1 MRTQIS
7 WIYAFV
13 KRYLYA
19 AGATLYLFTVGWLSG
34 RNRMLVTIIAQHF
47 GYAGVRRKLPEVPLE
62 KVAPPEAAVHMLQVA
77 SKDGNV
83 SPLELSVL
91 ASLVRRHRPRTV
103 FEFGTFDGRT
113 TVNLAA
119 NSDPETTVYTLDL
132 PKSAIDRAS
141 LALAP
146 GDLKYIDK
154 EKAGSRY
161 AETSYAAKIVQLYG
175 DSATYDFTPYRK
187 QIDMVF
193 VDASHSYEY
202 VLSDSANAMQLIRD
216 DGGIIVWH
224 DYGMWDGVTRALN
237 ELLLTKP
244 GFERLE
250 VIEGTTLACLFVN
263 KAVPAIH
270 RAGAEL
276 RSRAS

>member
-1 MRTQIS
+1 MRSQFS
-7 WIYAFV
+7 WIYAFL

-47 GYAGVRRKLPEVPLE
+47 GYESVPRKLPEVPIE
-62 KVAPPEAAVHMLQVA
+62 KVAPPEAAVHLLQVA

-83 SPLELSVL
+83 SPLELFVL
-91 ASLVRRHRPRTV
+91 ADLVRLHRPRTV

-113 TVNLAA
+113 TLNLAA

-132 PKSAIDRAS
+132 PKSAIDEAS
-141 LALAP
+141 LALARH
-146 GDLKYIDK
+146 DFKYIDK
-154 EKAGSRY
+154 ERSGSRY
-161 AETSYAAKIVQLYG
+161 ADTSYAAQIVQLYG
-175 DSATYDFTPYRK
+175 DSATFDFTPYLK
-187 QIDMVF
+187 QIDLVF

-202 VLSDSANAMQLIRD
+202 VLSDSANAMQLIRE

-224 DYGMWDGVTRALN
+224 DYGTWEGVTRALN
-237 ELLLTKP
+237 ELLLTKA
-244 GFERLE
+244 GFEGLE